1 MTNLA
6 QFHSANL
13 PELMKI
19 IKQNGIGMDDYLD
32 RFFNESLQTTSN
44 YPPYNLI
51 QVNNHESKLEV
62 ALAGFKKDELKVYTE
77 FGKLYVKGSKE
88 ESKVDGT
95 FIHKGLAQRNFERV
109 WTVSDDTKVG
119 SVEFTDGLLT
129 VQLNKIV
136 PEHHSRKEYL

>member
-6 QFHSANL
+6 QYHAANL

-19 IKQNGIGMDDYLD
+19 IKQNGIGMEDYLD

-44 YPPYNLI
+44 YPRYNLI
-51 QVNNHESKLEV
+51 QINNHESKLEV

-95 FIHKGLAQRNFERV
+95 FIHQGLAQRNFERV

-136 PEHHSRKEYL
+136 PEHHSRTEYL